1 MNLSDEL
8 EALFASLS
16 GEVSKVAHE
25 TETAE
30 TADAGLTSE
39 ELVAAGEIMAHAF
52 ANRVLEK
59 LAGSGV
65 PAAGGGSENPIA
77 SPRSAWEQAAARLA
91 AMHSRKLSVGD
102 DTSVR
107 AEDTIGN
114 GAGHNKGKAGPTGPV
129 NSQRA
134 LG

>member
-16 GEVSKVAHE
+16 GEVSKVAHTEE
-25 TETAE
+25 TSGT
-30 TADAGLTSE
+30 DMTSD

-91 AMHSRKLSVGD
+91 AMHARKLSVGD

-114 GAGHNKGKAGPTGPV
+114 GAGHNRGKAGPSGPV
-129 NSQRA
+129 NTQRA